1 MVFHNIITYHGAI
14 IYIHLREDQLP
25 GPLDGIKIIEFT
37 QIIAAPFG
45 GMLLADMGAEII
57 KIEPLAGEPWR
68 LHSEF
73 IPKESK
79 VFIGLNRGK
88 KSLPLDLRHEEG
100 LEIAHKLIS

>member
-57 KIEPLAGEPWR
+57 KIEPL
-68 LHSEF
+68 SF
-73 IPKESK
+73 S
-79 VFIGLNRGK
+79 
-88 KSLPLDLRHEEG
+88 
-100 LEIAHKLIS
+100 LISISPLLVFWNFL